1 VDGVSLLAI
10 VALLLMLAYRLVHP
24 VKRFLST
31 FDDYASW
38 TLTLAP
44 LLSGYLA
51 FHHLLLPYTLMLA
64 LHILS
69 VELLLVFMPFTKL
82 VHTMSLFI
90 SRWYNGDALGHKG
103 ARL

>member
-1 VDGVSLLAI
+1 MSTTDRKWEALIQNLEFSRRDFVFSSLA
-10 VALLLMLAYRLVHP
+10 AGA
-24 VKRFLST
+24 
-31 FDDYASW
+31 
-38 TLTLAP
+38 LTLAP

-82 VHTMSLFI
+82 FHTVSLFI
-90 SRWYNGDALGHKG
+90 ARWYNGDALGHKG